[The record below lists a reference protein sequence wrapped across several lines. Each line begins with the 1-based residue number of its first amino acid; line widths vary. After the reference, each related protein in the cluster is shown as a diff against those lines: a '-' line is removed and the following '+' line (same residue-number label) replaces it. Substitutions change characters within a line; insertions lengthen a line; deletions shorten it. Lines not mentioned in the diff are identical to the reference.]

1 MKKYFRYHFLRKM
14 ILISLSAGAA
24 SLAWNS
30 QAEVI
35 IKKFDPPFQTGD
47 SVFAG
52 ENSVYSSLHILID
65 STGTADFV
73 IPYSFSKISFNS
85 PAEIIV
91 GKEELWD
98 TRLIGGLAFGSIVG
112 ENIVESTNRGH
123 VWSSVVRTGHDIS
136 FPATL
141 IQSVVPL
148 SLGAEPT
155 SVDYVSEI
163 RGREG
168 IIGFKFQ
175 HEDPYGGYTMHYGYF
190 HFDLSDSQE
199 FMGEKGYLLGWA
211 YETEADKPI
220 VAEPLAIPP
229 KKIQF
234 SIQKLE
240 DGGLELSWLAT
251 PGATYQAERS
261 FHSEGPFEKV
271 GEEIVP
277 IPVSGAKPVQEK
289 VIISKEEAQ
298 SSQTSFWRIVR
309 LK

>member
-1 MKKYFRYHFLRKM
+1 
-14 ILISLSAGAA
+14 
-24 SLAWNS
+24 
-30 QAEVI
+30 
-35 IKKFDPPFQTGD
+35 
-47 SVFAG
+47 
-52 ENSVYSSLHILID
+52 
-65 STGTADFV
+65 
-73 IPYSFSKISFNS
+73 
-85 PAEIIV
+85 
-91 GKEELWD
+91 
-98 TRLIGGLAFGSIVG
+98 
-112 ENIVESTNRGH
+112 
-123 VWSSVVRTGHDIS
+123 
-136 FPATL
+136 
-141 IQSVVPL
+141 
-148 SLGAEPT
+148 
-155 SVDYVSEI
+155 
-163 RGREG
+163 
-168 IIGFKFQ
+168 
-175 HEDPYGGYTMHYGYF
+175 MHYGYI

-234 SIQKLE
+234 SIQKRE

-277 IPVSGAKPVQEK
+277 VPVSGAKPVQEK
-289 VIISKEEAQ
+289 VIISMEEAQ